1 MRNQR
6 SGAAALV
13 LPLLFVLC
21 SSWLNAQDRH
31 WEILT
36 LFGGDRDT
44 SHAREITYV
53 TTMAHDSK
61 RDRIIIAGHTGEY
74 DLPVTPNAL
83 RPVMYDAVD
92 GFIAVFNAEG
102 SELIYCSFIGGD
114 RHDAVLDLTILDDDR
129 LLIALVSNSG
139 DLPTTGTA
147 WMAEVPDN
155 YNAWFATISLDD
167 FNLLDAG
174 YFGGSGIDHVYNKL
188 KLNDGRLVVSGNGD
202 SRDLPTTPDAFQPSM
217 GSGADRFDAFIAIF
231 DSTFNLE
238 FCSYH
243 GGRNAWESA
252 VGGLAETENFIV
264 FAGEVDGD
272 DLPVSDNAY
281 QKTYGGKREWYGGD
295 GYMAAISKD
304 SLRRVYSTYLG
315 GSGFEQIRDVIALEN
330 DRVALVGITSSDDFP
345 VTENAWQKTYVDSS
359 GYWAV
364 DVFLAIFDLKQMEFE
379 QITYIGG
386 NRPDR
391 SLSLIP
397 GAEKEEIAVAISSWS
412 YEFPFLPNKSD
423 QIGQRGIILYYDTK
437 SLQPVRGYPLIETG
451 NSRAERMIRTE
462 DGRIFFTGLVSWWEG
477 LIPPPVRSTGFQTQR
492 TSNNDVYI
500 GIFHEPSVSS
510 VADPDPVP
518 GEPGFGVYP
527 QPARDVLRVT
537 IDSPH
542 DATVTLRDLL
552 GRELKRDLITSD
564 GKSATGRIRLS
575 GVRPGMYLL
584 TVQTPTW
591 VKAAKVMVA
600 K

>member
-1 MRNQR
+1 MRNQC

-44 SHAREITYV
+44 SHARDITRV
-53 TTMAHDSK
+53 ITMAHDAK
-61 RDRIIIAGHTGEY
+61 RDRILIGGITAEY
-74 DLPVTPNAL
+74 DLPTTANAL
-83 RPVMYDAVD
+83 RPAMSDGYD
-92 GFIAVFNAEG
+92 GFIAVFNADC
-102 SELIYCSFIGGD
+102 SELIYCSFLGG
-114 RHDAVLDLTILDDDR
+114 LGYDLVREFTILDGDR
-129 LLIALVSNSG
+129 LLVCLGSSSK
-139 DLPTTGTA
+139 DLPTTEAA
-147 WMAEVPDN
+147 WMPVAPGYDN
-155 YNAWFATISLDD
+155 TWFAILSLDD
-167 FNLLDAG
+167 FTLLDSG
-174 YFGGSGIDHVYNKL
+174 YFGGTGDDYIYNVL

-202 SRDLPTTPDAFQPSM
+202 SRDLPITPDAFQPSM
-217 GSGADRFDAFIAIF
+217 GAGADRHDAFIAIF
-231 DSTFNLE
+231 DSTFNLQY
-238 FCSYH
+238 CSYH
-243 GGRNAWESA
+243 GGTKGYESA
-252 VGGLAETENFIV
+252 YGGLVETENFIV

-272 DLPVSDNAY
+272 DMPVSENAY
-281 QKTYGGKREWYGGD
+281 QKSYGGKREWYGGD

-315 GSGFEQIRDVIALEN
+315 GNGSDQIRDVIALEN

-345 VTENAWQKTYVDSS
+345 VTENAWQKTYVDST
-359 GYWAV
+359 GYWAA

-379 QITYIGG
+379 QITLLGG
-386 NRPDR
+386 NSYDY
-391 SLSLIP
+391 SHSLIQ
-397 GAEKEEIAVAISSWS
+397 GTENDEIAVAISSWS
-412 YEFPFLPNKSD
+412 FEFPFLPNKSD
-423 QIGQRGIILYYDTK
+423 QIGQRGLILYYDTK

-451 NSRAERMIRTE
+451 NSRAEKMIRTE
-462 DGRIFFTGLVSWWEG
+462 DGRIFFTGLVRWWEG

-510 VADPDPVP
+510 VAAPGPVP
-518 GEPGFGVYP
+518 GEPGFGMYP
-527 QPARDVLRVT
+527 QPAREVLRVT